1 MLLQLKMEKEK
12 INRKREQWDIKI
24 GPMMKKVLIKQRE
37 KIKEATYGIE
47 KSSDYT
53 AGEIIAKKILDNDLI

>member
-1 MLLQLKMEKEK
+1 MEEQKVS
-12 INRKREQWDIKI
+12 NRREQWDTKI
-24 GPMMKKVLIKQRE
+24 GPLMKKVLIKQRE

-53 AGEIIAKKILDNDLI
+53 AAEIIAKKILDNDLI

>member
-1 MLLQLKMEKEK
+1 MTEQKEG
-12 INRKREQWDIKI
+12 RREQWDIKI
-24 GPMMKKVLIKQRE
+24 GPLMKKVLIKQRE

-53 AGEIIAKKILDNDLI
+53 ASEIIAKKILDNDLI